1 MVSHFSSHQ
10 DHQECEMTR
19 NQCGLVETCFEEGQ
33 YESGIAVLEQLRS
46 ENFKPPVSL
55 VRQLLY
61 IALYPP
67 PPSLDHVEERDL
79 NLASPSKGSPAKT
92 KHQAPKVTFAPS
104 VNASEAA
111 QRLLLSF
118 VRTNT
123 PTSLFQ
129 ALPQPRRSNELPFEG
144 DDHDSVVA
152 KESLCI
158 KDAKHCWAI
167 LKEGFIPRIKI
178 SQPSLLLGKKKRG
191 KLIAVTE
198 EYVEENRSNSVF
210 APVAEYAWLVLQWL
224 VELFQRDESLTSG
237 DGSVR
242 HSSLLLLQIPPTR
255 SGTGLRWE
263 ADAPLD
269 IVFHC
274 VSQGQPQR
282 RQLGLELMALLIGV
296 CLTAEF
302 DFNMFLEQ
310 VTSRLHSASPEIVQ
324 TFMSGFHLSHSAQ
337 LFKLALCRKF
347 LSDELGGRNPSSR
360 RPKPQARAVRAAR
373 GVIPAREENLSSSSA
388 NDPSASF
395 SASKISMPPTGD
407 IVHLLTGSNGRTS
420 PAILI
425 VKKELLFS
433 YAYLQQIAER
443 RDVEWQ
449 KIATDGRLENHVNSV
464 FGGES
469 YAQQDRDVIISL
481 VRIWAMN

>member
-1 MVSHFSSHQ
+1 
-10 DHQECEMTR
+10 MTR
-19 NQCGLVETCFEEGQ
+19 NQRGLVETCFEEGQ

-79 NLASPSKGSPAKT
+79 NSASPSKGSPTKP
-92 KHQAPKVTFAPS
+92 KHQAPKLSFVPS

-123 PTSLFQ
+123 PTSLFR
-129 ALPQPRRSNELPFEG
+129 ALPQPRRSNELPFES

-167 LKEGFIPRIKI
+167 LKEGFVPRIKL
-178 SQPSLLLGKKKRG
+178 SQPSLLAGKKRG
-191 KLIAVTE
+191 KLIIDTE
-198 EYVEENRSNSVF
+198 EYVEENRSNSVL
-210 APVAEYAWLVLQWL
+210 APVAEYAWLVLQCL
-224 VELFQRDESLTSG
+224 VELFQRDESMTSISG
-237 DGSVR
+237 DGSVK
-242 HSSLLLLQIPPTR
+242 HSPLLLLQIPLQR
-255 SGTGLRWE
+255 SGASLRWE

-269 IVFHC
+269 IVFYC
-274 VSQGQPQR
+274 VSQDQPQR
-282 RQLGLELMALLIGV
+282 RQLGLELMALLVGI
-296 CLTAEF
+296 CLTAKF

-324 TFMSGFHLSHSAQ
+324 TFMSGFHLSQSAQ

-347 LSDELGGRNPSSR
+347 LSDELGERNPSNR

-373 GVIPAREENLSSSSA
+373 GIAPAREETLSSSSA
-388 NDPSASF
+388 NDSPASF
-395 SASKISMPPTGD
+395 SASKISIPPTSD
-407 IVHLLTGSNGRTS
+407 IVHLLTGSNGHTS
-420 PAILI
+420 PVILI
-425 VKKELLFS
+425 VKKELLIS

-449 KIATDGRLENHVNSV
+449 QLATDGRLEDQVNSV
-464 FGGES
+464 FSGES
-469 YAQQDRDVIISL
+469 YAQQDRDALINL
-481 VRIWAMN
+481 VRVWAMN

>member
-1 MVSHFSSHQ
+1 
-10 DHQECEMTR
+10 
-19 NQCGLVETCFEEGQ
+19 
-33 YESGIAVLEQLRS
+33 
-46 ENFKPPVSL
+46 
-55 VRQLLY
+55 
-61 IALYPP
+61 
-67 PPSLDHVEERDL
+67 
-79 NLASPSKGSPAKT
+79 
-92 KHQAPKVTFAPS
+92 
-104 VNASEAA
+104 
-111 QRLLLSF
+111 
-118 VRTNT
+118 
-123 PTSLFQ
+123 
-129 ALPQPRRSNELPFEG
+129 
-144 DDHDSVVA
+144 
-152 KESLCI
+152 
-158 KDAKHCWAI
+158 
-167 LKEGFIPRIKI
+167 
-178 SQPSLLLGKKKRG
+178 
-191 KLIAVTE
+191 
-198 EYVEENRSNSVF
+198 
-210 APVAEYAWLVLQWL
+210 
-224 VELFQRDESLTSG
+224 
-237 DGSVR
+237 
-242 HSSLLLLQIPPTR
+242 
-255 SGTGLRWE
+255 
-263 ADAPLD
+263 
-269 IVFHC
+269 
-274 VSQGQPQR
+274 
-282 RQLGLELMALLIGV
+282 MALLIGI

-373 GVIPAREENLSSSSA
+373 GVVPAREENLTSSGA

-420 PAILI
+420 PAILT

-449 KIATDGRLENHVNSV
+449 KMATDGRLENHVNSV

-481 VRIWAMN
+481 VRVWAMN